1 MTLAAA
7 PTLGDRLA
15 GSRLAH
21 RESRLR
27 RALAVLC
34 ARVRDLEHRGERVP
48 EGLLAAIKG
57 FQDDLVDARGRAAGL
72 GAGPAVGHLGRH
84 DRLPDRS

>member
-27 RALAVLC
+27 LALAVLC

-72 GAGPAVGHLGRH
+72 GAGPAVEHLGRQ

>member
-1 MTLAAA
+1 MTPAAA

-27 RALAVLC
+27 LALAVLC
-34 ARVRDLEHRGERVP
+34 ARVRGLEYRGERVP

-57 FQDDLVDARGRAAGL
+57 FQDDLVDARGRAAEL

-84 DRLPDRS
+84 DRLLDRS

>member
-27 RALAVLC
+27 LALAVLC
-34 ARVRDLEHRGERVP
+34 ARVRDLEDRGERVP
-48 EGLLAAIKG
+48 EALSAAIKG
-57 FQDDLVDARGRAAGL
+57 FQDDLVDARGRAAEL
-72 GAGPAVGHLGRH
+72 RAGPAVEHLGHH